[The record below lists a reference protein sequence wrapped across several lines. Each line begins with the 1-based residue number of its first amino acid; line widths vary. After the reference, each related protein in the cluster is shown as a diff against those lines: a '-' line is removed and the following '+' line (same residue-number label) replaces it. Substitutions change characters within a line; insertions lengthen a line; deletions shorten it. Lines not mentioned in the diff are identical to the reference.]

1 MKKHLKVGGETFVK
15 DMFPKAQDFKL
26 FDSAAEKIRQDKK
39 IQRQELMDAAYGS
52 ANREEFAKQVAA
64 GVLATQGALGV
75 DASMRARFTSQE
87 VDEFANAGIDVDKI
101 NNLALTNE
109 LLKAR
114 AAGENLNTGNMVSTN
129 VVDNSSSTTMVE
141 DVILDPRIND
151 YNFMTSAA
159 ADF

>member
-1 MKKHLKVGGETFVK
+1 
-15 DMFPKAQDFKL
+15 MFPKAKDFKL

-39 IQRQELMDAAYGS
+39 IQKQELMDAAYGS

-64 GVLATQGALGV
+64 GVLATQGALSV
-75 DASMRARFTSQE
+75 DESKRARFTSQE
-87 VDEFANAGIDVDKI
+87 VDELASAGIDVDKI

-114 AAGENLNTGNMVSTN
+114 AAEQVGGNNISTN
-129 VVDNSSSTTMVE
+129 VVDNSNNSTTVQE
-141 DVILDPRIND
+141 EIILDPRVND

-159 ADF
+159 SDY